1 MTIFFRFLLSLVIS
15 SSCFNKPKQDWNN
28 AKIEY
33 EASSRGYYSK
43 ITFEKRTISI
53 SKERNSILEPEV
65 KNINTKDWNYL
76 VGCLKKVNL
85 KKLSDYK
92 DPTQDRF
99 FDGAPIASL
108 KIIYKGKEYQSASFD
123 HGTPPVEIEKLVAKI
138 ISLAETNNG
147 N

>member
-1 MTIFFRFLLSLVIS
+1 MKIFLNYLLSLVIS

-43 ITFEKRTISI
+43 IIIEKRTISI
-53 SKERNSILEPEV
+53 SKERNSILAPEI

-76 VGCLKKVNL
+76 VACLKKVNL
-85 KKLSDYK
+85 KRLHEYK

-108 KIIYKGKEYQSASFD
+108 KINYKEKEYQSASFD
-123 HGTPPVEIEKLVAKI
+123 HGTPPVEIEKLVSKI

>member
-1 MTIFFRFLLSLVIS
+1 MTMFFRFLLSLVIS

-43 ITFEKRTISI
+43 IIIEKRIISI

-76 VGCLKKVNL
+76 VTCLKKVNL
-85 KKLSDYK
+85 KKLQEYK

-99 FDGAPIASL
+99 FDGAPIGSL
-108 KIIYKGKEYQSASFD
+108 KINYKGKEYQSVSFD
-123 HGTPPVEIEKLVAKI
+123 HGTPPVEIEKLVSKI
-138 ISLAETNNG
+138 ISLAEINNG